1 MDRNDLVPQ
10 EKELQVTY
18 EEIIA
23 ELNAQI
29 TTLNFDLTVS
39 KLAIKKLQ
47 EALIKSSQTVDK
59 KGNDF

>member
-47 EALIKSSQTVDK
+47 EALVKSSKTVDK
-59 KGNDF
+59 KDNDF